1 MNQIFLSGELLLMS
15 STQYTKK
22 IALID
27 CNSFYVS
34 CERLFNPKI
43 RNKPVVVLSSND
55 GCIISRSN
63 EAKALGIKMGEPY
76 FKAKDIILKNNV
88 HIFSSNYSL
97 YGDLSR
103 RVMRTLKRFNSEIEI
118 YSIDEAFL
126 DLSNFPDDEVE
137 EVGKEIRSIVLQWTG
152 IPTSIGIAKTKTLS
166 KVANHIA
173 KKTKSGVVSLIGVK
187 DIDPILE
194 KVAINDVW
202 GIGKQLT
209 KFFVQNGINNAKQL
223 KNISNTW
230 IKKSSNVLSSRTAME
245 LRGISCISLEAQ
257 SSKRKSCVVS
267 RSFAKK
273 VEKLQ
278 ELQGSITNYCLNAAE
293 KIRSESLIAKSI
305 TIFIRTSPFQ
315 NQFAYY
321 SNSKTI
327 DLPIA
332 TDNSIEIVKTALTGL
347 KYIFKNGYRYQKAGI
362 MLSGLSSSQ
371 GSKNLFSSIKDNK
384 IKNLMKSI
392 DNTNYRFGRSTL
404 SLASAGINRKW
415 NIKRQHSSKI
425 DTADFHYLPTIK
437 AI

>member
-1 MNQIFLSGELLLMS
+1 MS
-15 STQYTKK
+15 STQHTKK

-55 GCIISRSN
+55 GCIISRST

-76 FKAKDIILKNNV
+76 FKAKDIIVKNNV
-88 HIFSSNYSL
+88 HVFSSNYSL

-126 DLSNFPDDEVE
+126 DLSNFPDNEIE
-137 EVGKEIRSIVLQWTG
+137 HVGKEIRSIVLQWTG

-166 KVANHIA
+166 KIANHIA
-173 KKTKSGVVSLIGVK
+173 KKTKSGIVSLIGIK

-194 KVAINDVW
+194 KVEVNDIW
-202 GIGKQLT
+202 GVGKQLT
-209 KFFVQNGINNAKQL
+209 KFFIKNGINNAKQL

-230 IKKSSNVLSSRTAME
+230 IKKNSNVLSSRTAME
-245 LRGISCISLEAQ
+245 LRGISCIDLETT
-257 SSKRKSCVVS
+257 SSKRKSCIVS

-278 ELQGSITNYCLNAAE
+278 ELQESITGYCLNAAE

-305 TIFIRTSPFQ
+305 TVFIRTSPFQ

-327 DLPIA
+327 DLPMA

-347 KYIFKNGYRYQKAGI
+347 KDIFKNGYRYQKAGI
-362 MLSGLSSSQ
+362 MLSSLSDLQ
-371 GSKNLFSSIKDNK
+371 GSKNLFSSLKDDK
-384 IKNLMKSI
+384 IKNLMKTI
-392 DNTNYRFGRSTL
+392 DNTNYKFGRSTL
-404 SLASAGINRKW
+404 SLASAGINKKW
-415 NIKRQHSSKI
+415 NIKRQHYSKI
-425 DTADFHYLPTIK
+425 DTSDFNYLPTIK

>member
-1 MNQIFLSGELLLMS
+1 MS

-76 FKAKDIILKNNV
+76 FKAKNIILKNNV
-88 HIFSSNYSL
+88 HVFSSNYSL

-126 DLSNFPDDEVE
+126 DLSNFPDKEIE
-137 EVGKEIRSIVLQWTG
+137 NVGKEIRDVVLQWTG

-173 KKTKSGVVSLIGVK
+173 KKTKSGIVSFIGIK
-187 DIDPILE
+187 DIDPVLE
-194 KVAINDVW
+194 KVEVNDIW
-202 GIGKQLT
+202 GVGKQLT
-209 KFFVQNGINNAKQL
+209 KFFIKNGIHNAKQL

-245 LRGISCISLEAQ
+245 LRGVSCIGLETT

-273 VEKLQ
+273 VEKIQ
-278 ELQGSITNYCLNAAE
+278 ELRESITSYCLNAAE

-305 TIFIRTSPFQ
+305 TVFIRTSPFQ
-315 NQFAYY
+315 NKFSYY

-332 TDNSIEIVKTALTGL
+332 TDNSIEIVKTALIGL
-347 KYIFKNGYRYQKAGI
+347 KDIFKNGYRYQKAGI
-362 MLSGLSSSQ
+362 MLSGLSDTQ
-371 GSKNLFSSIKDNK
+371 ENKNLFSSIKDDK
-384 IKNLMKSI
+384 IKNLMKTI
-392 DNTNYRFGRSTL
+392 DNTNYKFGRSTL
-404 SLASAGINRKW
+404 SLASAGINKKW
-415 NIKRQHSSKI
+415 NIKRQHYSKI
-425 DTADFHYLPTIK
+425 DSSDFHCLPKILV
-437 AI
+437 